1 MGFGSYVGNG
11 HGGGGSSNLSA
22 LAPPFTVDR
31 SIPKPAATPLV
42 DLGEGLNWVDT
53 NPYAF
58 NSPPSAQFPQLDLD
72 PIPSPSYNQSSDLFE
87 PKTYFPSY
95 VSTPVHV
102 STFNEQSLSGLDH
115 AAPWGGG
122 LWGWEKGKPAQL
134 DGSFYANETNV
145 APSSIYTDHMN
156 LGAHPSKSLNTPE
169 ETSHNIYS
177 LGREKQAGPANIE
190 NLDYNPVLGQN
201 PSFTPGDYLKTSVI
215 GSSSVF
221 TETNLQAPP
230 LNVVNCKK
238 SQVPFSTPY
247 EKPLRQ
253 HGTTPS
259 DSIPA
264 MKSSPGIVIRP
275 PAVGT
280 GSSGSN
286 TVSLKNVNPGNNAS
300 DANLT
305 GTNLPIPKEAHSLL
319 NFGGKSKYDPSQ
331 LSFHLNGSGYLS
343 GESSSTSAEKLATTN
358 MATMDTSDHLFRAKS
373 GNTFSRIG
381 TDNFSL
387 ALDNNEAFAAVESS
401 LENLDHYNP
410 PVDSP
415 CWKGA
420 PASHNS
426 PFGSSQPVAL
436 HLAKKHEASD
446 SLSQALKFIP
456 MNTANMVKHP
466 SGKHS
471 ETLISDKNGNVEDG
485 SISSLKLPS
494 VTIPYFTMHQP
505 DNAGQAGS
513 YQKKANCTHEIK
525 FSDDATEVKKDY
537 VLFDKSVDEVEKA
550 SHTSQFISSATG
562 VADIKMKNNNDPGW
576 GNSHSFLS
584 APKIFSLSPSF
595 VEDVSSKHT
604 ILLGR
609 DSVSNSSISVLVD
622 TMHNLSELL
631 LHHCSSEACELKDQD
646 LKSLE
651 QVINNLGTCMSKS
664 IGQESLLSG
673 LHKGTTIGKP
683 QVAAIDVL
691 SQHIPEKKKHSGK
704 KDEKCAESVSVK
716 SGTDIKAKNDKM
728 TQAIKKVLIENFH
741 EKEESDPQVLLYKN
755 LWLEAEAA
763 LCSINYMARYNNMKI
778 EIEKRTLDLEK
789 DLSEDTPGEAK
800 ISKSISSA
808 EINVDKKLTTGAE
821 SASTSDVSNQS
832 CPIASSG
839 NHADDVTARFH
850 VLKCRLDNSNSA
862 YGSDVDELSSSKP
875 SLDSDEVDKL
885 ATEVKDSTTP
895 GPRKHDSPA
904 LGTAC
909 HTDDFEAS
917 VLARFAIL
925 KNRGTDD
932 VDSNDTEQ
940 KRFPEAVGL
949 GLTGKIKQISIDEDT
964 AEDGISGVTLGSFS
978 QRQVSNH
985 AGEEAVMKEFHP
997 CVKHDCRIQSPRS
1010 TRLGNQLSAGWYD
1023 SCSSDWEHSVHSQLQ
1038 IGFYRNKCNLVEF
1051 IVKEEVRKAFI
1062 KDRGVAAG
1070 LMRMHFHDCFIRGCD
1085 ASVLLDSTPSNTAE
1099 KDSFANNP
1107 SLRGYEVIDNAK
1119 ARLEAVCKGVVSC
1132 ADIIAFAA
1140 RDSIEMTGGLGY
1152 DVPAG
1157 RRDGRVSIAS
1167 EIIGNLPPP
1176 TFNVDQLTQMFA
1188 NKGFTQEEM
1197 VTLAGGHTIGRTH
1210 CTSLTDRLYNF
1221 SGTNMQDP
1229 NLDPKYAEM
1238 LKRQCPQGSTNPNL
1252 VVPLNP
1258 SSPTIT
1264 DSGYYIDV
1272 LANKGMFASDHALL
1286 TNSATANQVSENAR
1300 NPMLWKAKF
1309 AAAMVKMGHMD
1320 VKTGTA
1326 GEIRANCRVING

>member
-1 MGFGSYVGNG
+1 MAELLGECTVALARATERLYTMMGFGSYVGNG
-11 HGGGGSSNLSA
+11 HGGGSSNLSA

-58 NSPPSAQFPQLDLD
+58 NSPQPAQLPQLDLD

-238 SQVPFSTPY
+238 NQVPFSTPY

-286 TVSLKNVNPGNNAS
+286 TVSLKNVNPGNNAT

-305 GTNLPIPKEAHSLL
+305 GTNLSIPKEAHSLL

-373 GNTFSRIG
+373 GNTFTRIG

-387 ALDNNEAFAAVESS
+387 ALDNNEAYSAVESS

-426 PFGSSQPVAL
+426 PFGTSQPVAL

-446 SLSQALKFIP
+446 MLSQALKFIP
-456 MNTANMVKHP
+456 MTTANMVKHP

-471 ETLISDKNGNVEDG
+471 EILISDENGNVEDG
-485 SISSLKLPS
+485 SIPSLKLPS
-494 VTIPYFTMHQP
+494 VTIPYFTVHQP

-513 YQKKANCTHEIK
+513 HQKKANCTHEIK

-562 VADIKMKNNNDPGW
+562 VADVKMKNNNDPGW

-584 APKIFSLSPSF
+584 APKIFSPSF

-664 IGQESLLSG
+664 IGQESLLRE
-673 LHKGTTIGKP
+673 LHKSQGTTIGRP

-691 SQHIPEKKKHSGK
+691 RQHIPEKKHSGK

-716 SGTDIKAKNDKM
+716 SGTDIKVKNDKM
-728 TQAIKKVLIENFH
+728 TQAIKKVLVENFH

-778 EIEKRTLDLEK
+778 EIEKRTLDTEK
-789 DLSEDTPGEAK
+789 DLSEDTPDEAK
-800 ISKSISSA
+800 ISRSISSA
-808 EINVDKKLTTGAE
+808 EINLDKKLTTVAE
-821 SASTSDVSNQS
+821 SASTAEVSNQS
-832 CPIASSG
+832 CPIASSS

-850 VLKCRLDNSNSA
+850 VLKRRLDNSNSA
-862 YGSDVDELSSSKP
+862 YSSDVDELSSSKP

-885 ATEVKDSTTP
+885 ATEVKDSTSP

-940 KRFPEAVGL
+940 KRYPVGL
-949 GLTGKIKQISIDEDT
+949 GLAGKVKQISIDEDT
-964 AEDGISGVTLGSFS
+964 AEGGISGVTLGSFS
-978 QRQVSNH
+978 QLQVSNH

-997 CVKHDCRIQSPRS
+997 CVKHDC
-1010 TRLGNQLSAGWYD
+1010 T
-1023 SCSSDWEHSVHSQLQ
+1023 SVHSQLQ
-1038 IGFYRNKCNLVEF
+1038 IGFYSNKCSLVEF
-1051 IVKEEVRKAFI
+1051 IVKEE
-1062 KDRGVAAG
+1062 
-1070 LMRMHFHDCFIRGCD
+1070 
-1085 ASVLLDSTPSNTAE
+1085 
-1099 KDSFANNP
+1099 
-1107 SLRGYEVIDNAK
+1107 
-1119 ARLEAVCKGVVSC
+1119 
-1132 ADIIAFAA
+1132 
-1140 RDSIEMTGGLGY
+1140 TGGLGY

-1264 DSGYYIDV
+1264 DSGYYVDV
-1272 LANKGMFASDHALL
+1272 LANKGLFASDHALL

-1300 NPMLWKAKF
+1300 NPKLWKAKF